1 MKTTIKALLL
11 LGAGLAF
18 TMPAVSAQGEKADL
32 NQFKACAQIKSDSKR
47 LTCFDEA
54 AAVFDFAKA
63 KENLKEAATLKAE
76 AAKLREENKQ
86 RRLAEEARIK
96 AEKQREADLAALAL
110 EEFGQRGA
118 TEGGFKEFK
127 STVVATKKPQFG
139 GVYIKLD
146 NGHIWQNIDKTSAGS
161 LPPGSAVTIKETNL
175 GGFFMIVESSGKS
188 VRIKRVN

>member
-1 MKTTIKALLL
+1 MKTTIKALFLI
-11 LGAGLAF
+11 GVGLSC
-18 TMPAVSAQGEKADL
+18 TMPAIATQGEQADL

-47 LTCFDEA
+47 LTCFDKA

-63 KENLKEAATLKAE
+63 KESLKEAATLKAE
-76 AAKLREENKQ
+76 AAKLREEKEQ

-118 TEGGFKEFK
+118 TDGGFREFK

-188 VRIKRVN
+188 IRIKRVN